1 LNVTT
6 TGETPVVQFWPRL
19 ASDVCL
25 LTSDLWFVVRS
36 CWLRIMMQTFPMIIE
51 MRTYKI
57 KPGLRAEF
65 LKVFE
70 SKARPEHEKI
80 GMKILGPFLSVEN
93 ADTFFWMRA
102 FPDLK
107 SRGPLRDQ
115 FYEGK
120 LWKEELEQK
129 LMPMIEKYDVVVVEA
144 KDGLGEWR

>member
-1 LNVTT
+1 M
-6 TGETPVVQFWPRL
+6 Q
-19 ASDVCL
+19 AL
-25 LTSDLWFVVRS
+25 L
-36 CWLRIMMQTFPMIIE
+36 MIIE

-57 KPGLRAEF
+57 KPGMRAEF

-80 GMKILGPFLSVEN
+80 GMKILGPFLSVEDAN
-93 ADTFFWMRA
+93 TFFWMRA

-107 SRGPLRDQ
+107 SREPMRDQ

-144 KDGLGEWR
+144 KDGLGSWR

>member
-1 LNVTT
+1 
-6 TGETPVVQFWPRL
+6 
-19 ASDVCL
+19 
-25 LTSDLWFVVRS
+25 
-36 CWLRIMMQTFPMIIE
+36 MIIE

-57 KPGLRAEF
+57 KPGLRTEF
-65 LKVFE
+65 LNIFE
-70 SKARPEHEKI
+70 SKSVPAHQKI
-80 GMKILGPFLSVEN
+80 GMKILGPFLSVED

-102 FPDLK
+102 FPDLE

-120 LWKEELEQK
+120 LWKEGLEQK

>member
-1 LNVTT
+1 MISSSVLMIVH
-6 TGETPVVQFWPRL
+6 
-19 ASDVCL
+19 
-25 LTSDLWFVVRS
+25 S
-36 CWLRIMMQTFPMIIE
+36 CFTRIAMQPLPMIIE

-57 KPGLRAEF
+57 KPGLRTEF
-65 LKVFE
+65 LNIFE
-70 SKARPEHEKI
+70 SKSVPAHQKI
-80 GMKILGPFLSVEN
+80 GMKILGPFLSVED

-102 FPDLK
+102 FPDLE

-120 LWKEELEQK
+120 LWKEGLEQK